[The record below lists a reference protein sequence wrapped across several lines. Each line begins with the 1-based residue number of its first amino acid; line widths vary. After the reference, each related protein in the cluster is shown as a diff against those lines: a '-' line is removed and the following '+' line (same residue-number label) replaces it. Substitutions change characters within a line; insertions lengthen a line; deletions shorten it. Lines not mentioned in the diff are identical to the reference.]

1 MYEGRIWP
9 TAGARCRQY
18 YALLWVIELRCE
30 ALCRVSATERCRLRM
45 LGYYWVPR
53 QRGSH

>member
-1 MYEGRIWP
+1 VYEGRIWP